1 MTVDGSSLNLFR
13 YTIKRPYINLK
24 MHSKVWKAIYVC
36 RSVSIYFILYNHMLL
51 AFLVSR
57 IVYNN
62 SIEFNQLYQNVNK
75 GSGSLNLEFYGSV
88 IAFGF

>member
-1 MTVDGSSLNLFR
+1 
-13 YTIKRPYINLK
+13 
-24 MHSKVWKAIYVC
+24 
-36 RSVSIYFILYNHMLL
+36 MLL
-51 AFLVSR
+51 AFLVSH